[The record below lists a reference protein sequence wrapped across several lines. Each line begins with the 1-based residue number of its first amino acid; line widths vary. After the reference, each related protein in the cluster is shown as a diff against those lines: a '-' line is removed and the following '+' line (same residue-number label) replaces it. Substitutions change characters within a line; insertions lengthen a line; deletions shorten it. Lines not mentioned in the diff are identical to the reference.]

1 MTSPIWIRPDRLPP
15 CPAILLFPCSCG
27 DSCLGCP
34 RAKLWVPHFSRFL
47 REVGILVSSPE
58 PFHATASH
66 PRRIYSNDPRTTPLC
81 SCFPCK
87 SGRMA
92 GTIGAT
98 PDRAAS
104 SKTVGQL
111 TWDEKGDIMN
121 MPQQAGQGSELSHP
135 RSSKPCPERE
145 EEARK
150 IRRLQVMISMV
161 MSVIGQDPN
170 LTVEEASELA
180 AGAKRA
186 ALAMFPDKELAYDL
200 LYKPRLQRLMKE
212 RFRLQ

>member
-1 MTSPIWIRPDRLPP
+1 M
-15 CPAILLFPCSCG
+15 AIT
-27 DSCLGCP
+27 
-34 RAKLWVPHFSRFL
+34 K
-47 REVGILVSSPE
+47 
-58 PFHATASH
+58 
-66 PRRIYSNDPRTTPLC
+66 
-81 SCFPCK
+81 
-87 SGRMA
+87 
-92 GTIGAT
+92 GAT
-98 PDRAAS
+98 PHGVES
-104 SKTVGQL
+104 SKT
-111 TWDEKGDIMN
+111 WDKKRGTMN
-121 MPQQAGQGSELSHP
+121 IHQQDGQGASFPIPEQETL
-135 RSSKPCPERE
+135 RERE